1 MPKRDIIKLLIKIAI
16 FIRRFIMDYYTLAE
30 ELIGLRSSR
39 PRIDY
44 ERKLS
49 KAVKGEIFV
58 LNYLKNHDNRAHPKE
73 LSDEMLVSTA
83 RTAVILNRLEQEG
96 LISRIQDSADNR
108 QIIVR
113 LSDKGL
119 SLLEKHRQEVI
130 KYMEKIFE
138 KLGEDDAREY
148 LRLQHKL
155 ISILSEK

>member
-1 MPKRDIIKLLIKIAI
+1 MKLLIKIAI
-16 FIRRFIMDYYTLAE
+16 YVRRIYMDYYSLAE

-58 LNYLKNHDNRAHPKE
+58 LNYLKNHDNCAHPKE

-83 RTAVILNRLEQEG
+83 RTAVILNHLEQEG
-96 LISRIQDSADNR
+96 LISRAQDSADNR
-108 QIIVR
+108 QIIVQ

-119 SLLEKHRQEVI
+119 SLLEEHRREVI
-130 KYMEKIFE
+130 RYMEKILE
-138 KLGEDDAREY
+138 RLGEEDAREY

-155 ISILSEK
+155 IGILSEK